1 MKFLLLYSKGEAGKI
16 SLMPTEKEYTP
27 KQAMSI
33 QAHPDDQDFTV
44 AGTLAKWAKAG
55 CQIVSVL
62 ITSGDSGSNS
72 IEHNADYKPKL
83 AQLREDEQL
92 AANKVLGIQQT
103 VFLRYPDGELVATL
117 ELRKDLTRLIRQYKP
132 DVVVTGDPSGWFYG
146 NEYINHP
153 DHRAAAEAAT
163 YAVFP
168 SAGTRLIFPELLS
181 AGFEPHEVKRLYIH
195 GNEKPDTWVD
205 IRETIDIKIEA
216 LKKHVSQGDT
226 HDVDNWMREWAREE
240 GKDQGIEFSES
251 YRVMILKKEEDK
263 G

>member
-1 MKFLLLYSKGEAGKI
+1 M
-16 SLMPTEKEYTP
+16 EKEYLP
-27 KQAMSI
+27 QRAMSI

-55 CQIVSVL
+55 CEIVSVL
-62 ITSGDSGSNS
+62 ITSGDSGSNDPTKG
-72 IEHNADYKPKL
+72 ADYKPQL
-83 AQLREDEQL
+83 ASLREAEQR
-92 AANKVLGIQQT
+92 AANKVLGIKET
-103 VFLRYPDGELVATL
+103 IFLHYPDGELVASIQ
-117 ELRKDLTRLIRQYKP
+117 LRKDLTRQIRKYKP
-132 DVVVTGDPSGWFYG
+132 EVVVTGDPSGWFYG

-168 SAGTRLIFPELLS
+168 SAGTRMIFPDLLDE
-181 AGFEPHEVKRLYIH
+181 GLLPHNVKRLYIH

-205 IRETIDIKIEA
+205 IGETLAAKIEA

-226 HDVDNWMREWAREE
+226 HDVDQWMHEWAEQD
-240 GKDQGIEFSES
+240 GKEKGIKYSES
-251 YRVMILKKEEDK
+251 YRVMILENEEDH

>member
-1 MKFLLLYSKGEAGKI
+1 MSD
-16 SLMPTEKEYTP
+16 EKEYLP
-27 KQAMSI
+27 KRAMSI
-33 QAHPDDQDFTV
+33 HAHPDDQDFTV

-55 CQIVSVL
+55 CEVVSVL

-72 IEHNADYKPKL
+72 IEHDSDYKPKL

-92 AANKVLGIQQT
+92 AANKILGIKQT

-117 ELRKDLTRLIRQYKP
+117 GLRKDLTRLIRQYKP

-146 NEYINHP
+146 SEYINHP

-168 SAGTRLIFPELLS
+168 SAGTRLIFTDLLA
-181 AGFEPHEVKRLYIH
+181 AGYEPHNVKRLYIH
-195 GNEKPDTWVD
+195 GNEKPDTWID
-205 IRETIDIKIEA
+205 IGETIDTKIEA

-226 HDVDNWMREWAREE
+226 HDVEKWMHDWAREE
-240 GKDQGIEFSES
+240 GKDHGVEFAES
-251 YRVMILKKEEDK
+251 YRVMILQKEEEQA
-263 G
+263 

>member
-1 MKFLLLYSKGEAGKI
+1 MDNK
-16 SLMPTEKEYTP
+16 TEYVP
-27 KQAMSI
+27 KRAMSI

-55 CQIVSVL
+55 CDIVSVL

-72 IEHNADYKPKL
+72 IEHDVDYKPKL

-92 AANKVLGIQQT
+92 AANKVLGIKQT
-103 VFLRYPDGELVATL
+103 VFLRFPDGELVATL
-117 ELRKDLTRLIRQYKP
+117 GLRKDLTRLIRQHKP
-132 DVVVTGDPSGWFYG
+132 DVVITGDPSGWFYG

-181 AGFEPHEVKRLYIH
+181 AGYEPHNVKRLYIH

-205 IRETIDIKIEA
+205 IGETIDIKIEA

-226 HDVDNWMREWAREE
+226 HDVDQWMRDWARES
-240 GKDQGIEFSES
+240 GKEKGIEFSES
-251 YRVMILKKEEDK
+251 YRVMILQRENEKEAGQDAR
-263 G
+263 